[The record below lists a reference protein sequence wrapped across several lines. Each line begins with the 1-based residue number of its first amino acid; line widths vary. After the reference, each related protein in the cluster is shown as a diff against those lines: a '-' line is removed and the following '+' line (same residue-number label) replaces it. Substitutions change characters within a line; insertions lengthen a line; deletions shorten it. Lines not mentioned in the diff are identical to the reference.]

1 MDIAGAAEAVPFPKL
16 LIDVRRV
23 PKKAGKI
30 VKAVT
35 LVML

>member
-1 MDIAGAAEAVPFPKL
+1 MKEPTRGGPIEEKSITQEPRA
-16 LIDVRRV
+16 
-23 PKKAGKI
+23 KI